1 MSKINIIVIFCL
13 GVSVTVSCIFSGIIV
28 FDFPKLVGEN
38 LSILQLGSKVIYNS
52 WLKNYLFYRMC
63 SLIEP
68 HGSRRKKTDPNPNV
82 NRLRGFFLTSS
93 RTCVSTLVRYDLNSV
108 QFLFDCG
115 KNLKYEMFQFS
126 LYEVLCL
133 YEIIPNRHLH
143 AQS

>member
-1 MSKINIIVIFCL
+1 
-13 GVSVTVSCIFSGIIV
+13 
-28 FDFPKLVGEN
+28 
-38 LSILQLGSKVIYNS
+38 
-52 WLKNYLFYRMC
+52 MC

-68 HGSRRKKTDPNPNV
+68 HGSRGKKTDPNPNA

-133 YEIIPNRHLH
+133 HEIIPNRHLPS
-143 AQS
+143 QS

>member
-1 MSKINIIVIFCL
+1 
-13 GVSVTVSCIFSGIIV
+13 
-28 FDFPKLVGEN
+28 
-38 LSILQLGSKVIYNS
+38 
-52 WLKNYLFYRMC
+52 MC

-68 HGSRRKKTDPNPNV
+68 HDSRGKKTDPNPNA

-93 RTCVSTLVRYDLNSV
+93 RTLVRYDLNSV